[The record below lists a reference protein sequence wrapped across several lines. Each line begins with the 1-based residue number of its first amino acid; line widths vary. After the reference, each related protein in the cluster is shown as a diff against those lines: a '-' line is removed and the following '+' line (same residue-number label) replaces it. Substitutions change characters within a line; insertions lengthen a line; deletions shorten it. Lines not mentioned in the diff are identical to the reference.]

1 MAPYVPPA
9 GPPDHSTVSTL
20 AGGASWLLYMIMAI
34 VICTSLASCVILMVV
49 PRSRPWSDSGG
60 ETRKVRPTPP
70 SDISKLMMKG
80 RIELYRWSD
89 LLTWYDQQAE
99 LAGLR
104 VIHPTNSTVTTEY
117 VSSVK

>member
-1 MAPYVPPA
+1 MALMLWIAVLATVAVILVWPA
-9 GPPDHSTVSTL
+9 L
-20 AGGASWLLYMIMAI
+20 
-34 VICTSLASCVILMVV
+34 LASHDNKRRGKLIAN
-49 PRSRPWSDSGG
+49 PI
-60 ETRKVRPTPP
+60 PP

-80 RIELYRWSD
+80 RIELYRWPD

-104 VIHPTNSTVTTEY
+104 VVHPTNSTVTTEY

>member
-1 MAPYVPPA
+1 MTPTLWLAVLA
-9 GPPDHSTVSTL
+9 TVAMTL
-20 AGGASWLLYMIMAI
+20 AWPAL
-34 VICTSLASCVILMVV
+34 LASLDNKRHGKITVN
-49 PRSRPWSDSGG
+49 
-60 ETRKVRPTPP
+60 PTPL

-80 RIELYRWSD
+80 RIELYRWPD